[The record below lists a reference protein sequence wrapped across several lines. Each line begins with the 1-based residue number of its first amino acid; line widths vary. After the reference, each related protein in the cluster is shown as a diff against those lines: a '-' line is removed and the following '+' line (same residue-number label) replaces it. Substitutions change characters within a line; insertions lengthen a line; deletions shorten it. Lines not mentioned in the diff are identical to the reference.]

1 AVAVADD
8 EMMQSVLDWGRNE
21 GMFLSP
27 EGAGSIAAYDKL
39 IASGFLKPRDKIVL
53 FNTGTGLKY
62 IDVIADAL
70 KLKQNSKPAN
80 VPVGAAVKDRQIG
93 GIIGPY

>member
-1 AVAVADD
+1 VAVTDD
-8 EMMQSVLDWGRNE
+8 EMMRSVLEWGRNE
-21 GMFLSP
+21 GIFLSP
-27 EGAGSIAAYDKL
+27 EGAGSMAAYDKL
-39 IASGFLKPRDKIVL
+39 IATGFLKSSDKVVL

-70 KLKQNSKPAN
+70 KIQQNGKAAN
-80 VPVGAAVKDRQIG
+80 VPAGAAVKDRQIG